1 MLCHPVI
8 QWIFDGKITDLKED
22 LKDLVIMHRESETR
36 DFIQSGKKEEG
47 IKRTI
52 LLAQRIVE
60 SSVNFIQP

>member
-1 MLCHPVI
+1 MLSCNLMDI
-8 QWIFDGKITDLKED
+8 RWKNNRFED

-36 DFIQSGKKEEG
+36 EDFIQSGKKEGG